1 MKAKYVIGVAVILG
15 AAIFG
20 ATAFQGSMTPYVDF
34 AQAKQ
39 SGDRCQIMGDL
50 IQEKT
55 SYETSSQ
62 TLLFTLV
69 DDETRYKAKPVIDIV
84 VYRGGDMATAW
95 LHTGLRELLQLGL
108 GGVAI
113 VGAIVAGIW
122 AYAGI
127 YLGRTYNKAI
137 NENHET
143 TDVV

>member
-34 AQAKQ
+34 AQAKE

-69 DDETRYKAKPVIDIV
+69 DEEGEPIEVAYKGIMPGNFEQATSVVAKGHYDGK
-84 VYRGGDMATAW
+84 RFNAD
-95 LHTGLRELLQLGL
+95 ELLVKCPSKYQ
-108 GGVAI
+108 GGELEEDAS
-113 VGAIVAGIW
+113 
-122 AYAGI
+122 
-127 YLGRTYNKAI
+127 R
-137 NENHET
+137 
-143 TDVV
+143 